1 MSIWSSIALTEALGV
16 DTKASGNVVHF
27 NSSDLSAGD
36 IFIALGNGHNYINDA
51 LRRGASCII
60 AEKSPGDVNLD
71 KVILVPNTN
80 DALLKMAKYKRSKSK
95 AKFIGVT
102 GSVGKTSTKE
112 MLARMLQGF
121 GNTFVSRGNFNNHLG
136 VPLNLASM
144 PDDAE
149 YAICEM
155 GMNHKGEIRP
165 LAALVRPEIAVITN
179 VLPVHIEYFNSVE
192 EIADEKCE
200 IFSSMDSDGIAILNA
215 DNPYYEYCRQIIKT
229 KNIHSFGSN
238 DNADIYLTSYESDGF
253 ESKMQFI
260 IEGRELNLTSGLVG
274 RHHAGNI
281 ASGLLIASLL
291 KLDLN
296 KAAASLE
303 NILPVEGRG
312 RKIKVTINKHACILI
327 DDSYNASPSSMQCS
341 LIAIK
346 DIASLNKIAILADMK
361 ELGSDAIKYHK
372 DLAEFV
378 IGARIKHL
386 YTVGDLMR
394 HLHNE
399 LKTKID
405 CQHFDSVASLEAEII
420 SLIKEPS
427 VILLKGSNSMNL
439 SSVVEFLTN
448 KNSSGHVV

>member
-1 MSIWSSIALTEALGV
+1 MKIWSSIALTEALGV

-27 NSSDLSAGD
+27 NSADLSDGD
-36 IFIALGNGHNYINDA
+36 VFIALGNGHNYIQDA
-51 LRRGASCII
+51 LRRGAACII
-60 AEKSPGDVNLD
+60 AENVTGDVDHD
-71 KVILVPNTN
+71 KVILVQNTN
-80 DALLKMAKYKRSKSK
+80 DALLQMARYKRTKSK

-112 MLARMLQGF
+112 MLAQMLQGF
-121 GNTFVSRGNFNNHLG
+121 GKTFVSRGNFNNHLG

-144 PDDAE
+144 PDNSE

-179 VLPVHIEYFNSVE
+179 VLPVHIEHFNSVE

-200 IFSSMDSDGIAILNA
+200 IFSSMERDGIAILNA
-215 DNPYYEYCRQIIKT
+215 DNPYYEYCRKIIKT

-253 ESKMQFI
+253 ESKMRFM
-260 IEGRELNLTSGLVG
+260 IEGKEIALTSNLVG

-281 ASGLLIASLL
+281 ASGFLVASLL

-296 KAAASLE
+296 KAAAFLE
-303 NILPVEGRG
+303 NILPVKGRG
-312 RKIKVTINKHACILI
+312 QKIKVNINKHECILI

-341 LIAIK
+341 LIVMR
-346 DIASLNKIAILADMK
+346 DIASLKKIAILADMK
-361 ELGSDAIKYHK
+361 ELGIDAIEYHK
-372 DLAEFV
+372 DLADFV
-378 IGARIKHL
+378 IDAGIEHL
-386 YTVGDLMR
+386 YTVGALMH

-399 LKTKID
+399 LKTKIN
-405 CQHFDSVASLEAEII
+405 CRHFDSIASLEAEIS

-448 KNSSGHVV
+448 KNSITNVV

>member
-1 MSIWSSIALTEALGV
+1 MKIWSATDLTECLGV
-16 DTKASGNVVHF
+16 NTKASGNVVHF

-36 IFIALGNGHNYINDA
+36 VFIALGNGHNYINEA
-51 LRRGASCII
+51 VKRGASCII
-60 AEKSPGDVNLD
+60 AENAPGDVDHD
-71 KVILVPNTN
+71 KVIVVANTN
-80 DALLKMAKYKRSKSK
+80 DALLKMARYKRVKSK

-102 GSVGKTSTKE
+102 GSAGKTSTKE
-112 MLARMLQGF
+112 MLAQMLQGF
-121 GNTFVSRGNFNNHLG
+121 GKTFVSRGNFNNHLG

-149 YAICEM
+149 YVVCEM

-179 VLPVHIEYFNSVE
+179 VLAVHIEHFSSVQ

-215 DNPYYEYCRQIIKT
+215 DNPYYEYCRKIIKT
-229 KNIHSFGSN
+229 KNIHSFGSD
-238 DNADIYLTSYESDGF
+238 DNADIYLTDYESDGF
-253 ESKMQFI
+253 EAKMKFM
-260 IEGRELNLTSGLVG
+260 IEGRGLSLTSGLVG

-281 ASGLLIASLL
+281 ASVLLIAYLL

-296 KAAASLE
+296 KAVAYLE

-312 RKIKVTINKHACILI
+312 QKIKVTINKHECVLI

-341 LIAIK
+341 LIAMR
-346 DIASLNKIAILADMK
+346 DIASLQKIAILADMK
-361 ELGSDAIKYHK
+361 ELGDNAIEYHK

-378 IGARIKHL
+378 LGAGVENL
-386 YTVGDLMR
+386 YTVGALMR
-394 HLHNE
+394 NLHNE
-399 LKTKID
+399 LKSKID
-405 CQHFDSVASLEAEII
+405 CQHFDSIIALERDII

-439 SSVVEFLTN
+439 SYIVEFLTN
-448 KNSSGHVV
+448 KNGITHVV